1 MFKLISKTVQVDLL
15 EEQHINRMYE
25 VFQKYYS
32 NTTFEKFK
40 GDLLEKTVVF
50 LLLDKKTNVIQG
62 FSTLVELSVSVDGK
76 EYRAAFSGD
85 TIVEKKYWGQ
95 GVLGVAFLKYLF
107 MQKIKQPLKPYY
119 WFLISKGFK
128 TYLLMANNFSN
139 HYPRH
144 EQETPRKE
152 KKIIDELGMK
162 LYGNHY
168 NSELGIIEFNDQDNK
183 DSLRDDVAPI
193 TVDMLK
199 NQRISYFIKKNTDWA
214 KGNELACLAEM
225 SLFMPFYYQMKNV
238 CKTVAKLK
246 NKKKSVAINAYKRE
260 KL

>member
-1 MFKLISKTVQVDLL
+1 MFKLISQTVKVELL
-15 EEQHINRMYE
+15 EQQHINRMYE

-40 GDLLEKTVVF
+40 IDLLQKTVVF
-50 LLLDKKTNVIQG
+50 LLLDKETKVIQG
-62 FSTLVELSVSVDGK
+62 FSTLVELSVTVDGND
-76 EYRAAFSGD
+76 YRAAFSGD

-107 MQKIKQPLKPYY
+107 MQKMKQPLKPYY

-139 HYPRH
+139 HYPRY
-144 EQETPRKE
+144 EQATPIKE
-152 KKIIDELGMK
+152 KKIIDQLGIK
-162 LYGNHY
+162 LYGDHY
-168 NSELGIIEFNDQDNK
+168 NSELGIIEFNTEDNK

-199 NQRISYFIKKNTDWA
+199 NQRISYFIKKNPEWA
-214 KGNELACLAEM
+214 KGDELACLAEM
-225 SLFMPFYYQMKNV
+225 SLLMPLYYQMKTIF
-238 CKTVAKLK
+238 KSVAKLK
-246 NKKKSVAINAYKRE
+246 GKKKSVAINAYKRE
-260 KL
+260 RQ